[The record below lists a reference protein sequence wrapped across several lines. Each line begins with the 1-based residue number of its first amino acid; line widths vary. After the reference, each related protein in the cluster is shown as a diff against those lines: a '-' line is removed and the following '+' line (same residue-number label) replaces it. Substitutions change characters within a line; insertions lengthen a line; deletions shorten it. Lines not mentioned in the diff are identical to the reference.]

1 MTHHSLHTTHFTPHH
16 LSYRAHLTPLISQH
30 SSYATSLS
38 PVISQHSNMRY
49 SSYTTQLIPN
59 AYSGERHKTSHV
71 GLSGPFILNNSGLD
85 GCMFTSWGRLDWCR
99 LSRCRSRC
107 STTQDLV
114 FKGLQEISMGSSDQ
128 VGYNPKIAAT
138 FRKLRRKDL
147 KSTNSIQID
156 DFAKCPVA
164 PIFECRK

>member
-1 MTHHSLHTTHFTPHH
+1 MTHHSLHTTHLTPHH

-71 GLSGPFILNNSGLD
+71 GLSGPFIFFSQGKNSVVQIETSYLFSFKKPIFFQVLFWAIDLD
-85 GCMFTSWGRLDWCR
+85 PLGFEEFVDA
-99 LSRCRSRC
+99 SR
-107 STTQDLV
+107 
-114 FKGLQEISMGSSDQ
+114 EISFGGRTTVSSAKLL
-128 VGYNPKIAAT
+128 GATYNYILCNKKYI
-138 FRKLRRKDL
+138 
-147 KSTNSIQID
+147 
-156 DFAKCPVA
+156 
-164 PIFECRK
+164 

>member
-71 GLSGPFILNNSGLD
+71 GLSGPFIFGTIWESKLNIHFATGPLPPCFGLD
-85 GCMFTSWGRLDWCR
+85 LNKPHQCCCYKLLLTVRFIRNVLLWGDPETAKGDMAFELLELQKQAQAGGDRKKKSPRTDELVDLRL
-99 LSRCRSRC
+99 
-107 STTQDLV
+107 
-114 FKGLQEISMGSSDQ
+114 I
-128 VGYNPKIAAT
+128 
-138 FRKLRRKDL
+138 
-147 KSTNSIQID
+147 
-156 DFAKCPVA
+156 
-164 PIFECRK
+164 

>member
-71 GLSGPFILNNSGLD
+71 GLSGPFILSAYQQTIGGAQQSLAKPN
-85 GCMFTSWGRLDWCR
+85 
-99 LSRCRSRC
+99 LS
-107 STTQDLV
+107 QA
-114 FKGLQEISMGSSDQ
+114 
-128 VGYNPKIAAT
+128 PKQGQ
-138 FRKLRRKDL
+138 FHVPK
-147 KSTNSIQID
+147 
-156 DFAKCPVA
+156 PVA
-164 PIFECRK
+164 PLGASSVVRSWRRPLSHPLGRALGCKCIAGGVHLPPSPTKQR